1 MPSRC
6 QSLVSHNNLH
16 RNEAK
21 KSFHLS
27 KELIKTIIPAFTIKI
42 SKIKSQVTKKFKFAA
57 ICSAYCQ
64 TLNENLFVIHQNFF
78 TAKQENLLKYNKYAR
93 FVFTKKRFYDCCV

>member
-21 KSFHLS
+21 KSFYLS
-27 KELIKTIIPAFTIKI
+27 EELIKTIIPAFTIKI
-42 SKIKSQVTKKFKFAA
+42 SKIKSQGTKKIQ
-57 ICSAYCQ
+57 ICSHLQ
-64 TLNENLFVIHQNFF
+64 RLLSNF
-78 TAKQENLLKYNKYAR
+78 E
-93 FVFTKKRFYDCCV
+93 